1 MDTAEA
7 QERDAALREGRRAAL
22 LAVLPVLDTLE
33 RALASG
39 SSDPEF
45 YEGVA
50 TIQRLFMRALR
61 EAGAEAVESVAGSD
75 GSSFRGVSM
84 RASRL
89 LHRLERESRS
99 DRLRGGPAGP
109 RPAQNAGG
117 PSAIASSSR
126 RV

>member
-50 TIQRLFMRALR
+50 TIQRLLRALR

-75 GSSFRGVSM
+75 GSSFRG
-84 RASRL
+84 
-89 LHRLERESRS
+89 
-99 DRLRGGPAGP
+99 
-109 RPAQNAGG
+109 
-117 PSAIASSSR
+117 SA
-126 RV
+126 